1 MIFCRASVTLTDLDR
16 IQPLLE
22 EGIRLNKASLGSLR
36 AAALPWG
43 SAEEV
48 EAVCAPIGPPDLIT
62 VSDCVY
68 YQASVAPLVFTLK

>member
-1 MIFCRASVTLTDLDR
+1 MTLTDLDR

-22 EGIRLNKASLGSLR
+22 EGIRLNKAALGSFGAVLR
-36 AAALPWG
+36 TAALTWG